1 MGGGEA
7 QSKATGATH
16 YHALLG
22 LPDKGHAIKGL
33 VVWLRY
39 MIHGMGLLTIA
50 RWVGL
55 VPCGQDGY
63 QA

>member
-1 MGGGEA
+1 MWGGA
-7 QSKATGATH
+7 QSKATGAIH
-16 YHALLG
+16 YHVRLG

-39 MIHGMGLLTIA
+39 MIHGMGLLTSA
-50 RWVGL
+50 RSVGL
-55 VPCGQDGY
+55 VPGGQDGY